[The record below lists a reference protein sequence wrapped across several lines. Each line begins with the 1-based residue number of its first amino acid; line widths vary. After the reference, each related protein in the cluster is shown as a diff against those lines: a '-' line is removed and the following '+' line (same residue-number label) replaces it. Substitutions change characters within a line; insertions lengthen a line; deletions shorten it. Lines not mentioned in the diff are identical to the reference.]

1 MSVKVGGS
9 KSLNS
14 EPNVVPLCDILLV
27 LLIIFMVVTPMI
39 QKGANVKLPE
49 AVNTV
54 EQPQAAQML
63 TVFLEKDGNIFFDE
77 KIVPDITKLAAL
89 IEEKMEEKKLSER
102 KVGLRADSDV
112 PYGKVQEVMNAIRNA
127 GIEVIGLLV
136 DRVAGSE

>member
-1 MSVKVGGS
+1 MSVKVGGG

-63 TVFLEKDGNIFFDE
+63 TVFLEKDGDIFFDE

-102 KVGLRADSDV
+102 KVGLRADVDV
-112 PYGKVQEVMNAIRNA
+112 SYGKVQEVMNAIRNA

>member
-1 MSVKVGGS
+1 MSVKVGGG

>member
-1 MSVKVGGS
+1 MSVKVGGG

-63 TVFLEKDGNIFFDE
+63 TVFLEKDGDIFFDE
-77 KIVPDITKLAAL
+77 KLVPDITKLAAL

-102 KVGLRADSDV
+102 KVGLRADVDV
-112 PYGKVQEVMNAIRNA
+112 SYGKVQEVMNAIRNA